1 MMNMRFGSPQADLMP
16 GARNA
21 VETCLAVQ
29 PGEHVALIADE
40 ASSAVAASIAA
51 ALEERHAAFTGFLLE
66 DFGPRPMR
74 AAPEDVL
81 KALETDDVG
90 ILCVQPQQGELCVP
104 RSSSEIGRAHL

>member
-81 KALETDDVG
+81 TALETDDVG
-90 ILCVQPQQGELCVP
+90 ILSLHPHHAELSVRMP
-104 RSSSEIGRAHL
+104 IL

>member
-1 MMNMRFGSPQADLMP
+1 MMNMRFGSPQTELMP

-81 KALETDDVG
+81 QALENDEVG
-90 ILCVQPQQGELCVP
+90 ILCVPPQPGDM
-104 RSSSEIGRAHL
+104 RGI